1 MTTRTLIMLSAVIE
15 AATGVALI
23 AAPGFVARVLLGA
36 SLSDSGV
43 AVGRLA
49 GLALLSLALAC
60 WPDWNNASPQAI
72 RALFTYNLLAALYL
86 GYLRVG
92 GGFVSYLLWP
102 ACALHAVLT
111 LLLVRPAY
119 ERGATPKAARTSQP

>member
-1 MTTRTLIMLSAVIE
+1 MRLSAAIE
-15 AATGVALI
+15 SATGVALI
-23 AAPGFVARVLLGA
+23 AVPDAVARLLLGTG
-36 SLSDSGV
+36 LDGSGIAV
-43 AVGRLA
+43 ARLA
-49 GLALLSLALAC
+49 GLGLLSLGLAC
-60 WPDWNNASPQAI
+60 WPRGEEATAQAI

-111 LLLVRPAY
+111 ILLARPAY
-119 ERGATPKAARTSQP
+119 KRVSAGLP